1 MTFLELERKC
11 KKRRIFR
18 ILKLIFLL
26 FAILS
31 IYLFYKN
38 NFLVKKQEQK
48 LVENNIKKETKNNN
62 KSKKSNKKIDKMLE
76 LKFEVNFQKL
86 YQTYKN
92 KISFK
97 SKEDKLKKE
106 FNKRAI
112 EKKEKVK
119 EKIVIKSKNLPSYDV
134 CMKLAK
140 KYYEKGDYKQAL
152 KWAKNANI
160 QDNKKADSWII
171 TAKIL
176 YKMGKKDEAIKL
188 LEIYYSYT
196 QDEKIKNLIKNMK

>member
-152 KWAKNANI
+152 KWAKNSNI